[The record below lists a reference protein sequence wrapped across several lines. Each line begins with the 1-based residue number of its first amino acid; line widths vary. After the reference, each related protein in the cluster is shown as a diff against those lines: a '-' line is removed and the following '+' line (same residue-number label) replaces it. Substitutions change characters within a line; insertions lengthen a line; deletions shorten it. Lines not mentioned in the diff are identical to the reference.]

1 MTTAI
6 EIFSFSQ
13 STFRLASC
21 LLVSPTGSHEE
32 WSACSYL
39 SPKLSA
45 EKDEQG
51 EWQIEPAE
59 LHRVY
64 EPVPVRND
72 TSKGEWNDTHQAKS
86 VVEPALMRAEV
97 EQMRKRLA
105 WLENDRERERRE
117 ASDTIADLRRRLDQ
131 SEQERRDKDRQL
143 TALLTD
149 QRMPERRR
157 RWWQLRKAAE

>member
-1 MTTAI
+1 MSYSLKQAASATGKSKPTILRAI
-6 EIFSFSQ
+6 Q
-13 STFRLASC
+13 S
-21 LLVSPTGSHEE
+21 G
-32 WSACSYL
+32 
-39 SPKLSA
+39 KLSA

-72 TSKGEWNDTHQAKS
+72 TSKGEWNDTHQAES
-86 VVEPALMRAEV
+86 VVEPALLRAEV
-97 EQMRKRLA
+97 EQMRERLA
-105 WLENDRERERRE
+105 SLENDRERERRE